1 MWFFVWY
8 PNLTEAGRKTVQ
20 LDMWP
25 PGLGS
30 CCLLPQHAMRS
41 APYDN
46 SFVLL
51 TDTRQ
56 LISECKAHSSGSVM
70 WRAEI
75 FFCTRRAG
83 AVGVT
88 SVPVEGGVKVSLFE
102 FTEKLSCRV
111 AIIHC
116 FKLLFFLHLLI
127 VIFLNI
133 MGSLIFTLLQNVLCC
148 WLFCWRKKNSWNQ
161 LTNRWLWWV
170 K

>member
-1 MWFFVWY
+1 
-8 PNLTEAGRKTVQ
+8 
-20 LDMWP
+20 
-25 PGLGS
+25 
-30 CCLLPQHAMRS
+30 
-41 APYDN
+41 
-46 SFVLL
+46 
-51 TDTRQ
+51 
-56 LISECKAHSSGSVM
+56 M

-116 FKLLFFLHLLI
+116 FKLLFFFTFIDSNISEYNGIFNFHAVAKCSVLLI
-127 VIFLNI
+127 VLLKKKKQLKSVNKSMTL
-133 MGSLIFTLLQNVLCC
+133 MGEVELLPLFAHSLQLHLQ
-148 WLFCWRKKNSWNQ
+148 FSS
-161 LTNRWLWWV
+161 V